1 MAELF
6 SRRGAPDFSEVS
18 IEINNLAMSRGGT
31 PLFSGISTR
40 VTNGDILWIQ
50 GDNGIGKTTLLGALA
65 GLHMVDAGDISWR
78 LDKTPCDPGH
88 ILAYQP
94 HQTYAKA
101 ALTAREDLSFWAT
114 LYQTQIPPS
123 EALDVVGLDTKA
135 NVRTGKLSAGQK
147 RRLAMAK
154 LIISGK
160 PIWILDE
167 PAAAMD
173 QDGLVLIDTLLKR
186 HSAQGGV
193 AIIASHGA
201 ARRLSQATRIL
212 TLRART

>member
-6 SRRGAPDFSEVS
+6 SRRGASDFSEVN
-18 IEINNLAMSRGGT
+18 IEINDLAMSRGGL
-31 PLFSGISTR
+31 PLFSGISTC

-65 GLHMVDAGDISWR
+65 GLHVVDAGNISWS
-78 LDKTPCDPGH
+78 LDKTPCEPGH

-94 HQTYAKA
+94 HQSYAKA
-101 ALTAREDLSFWAT
+101 ALTTREDLDFWAK
-114 LYQTQIPPS
+114 LYQTQIS
-123 EALDVVGLDTKA
+123 SDETLNVVGLNTKTH
-135 NVRTGKLSAGQK
+135 VRTGKLSAGQK

-173 QDGLVLIDTLLKR
+173 QDGLALIDTLLKR
-186 HSAQGGV
+186 HSSQGGV

-201 ARRLSQATRIL
+201 ARPLSQATRIL